1 MPLINCNL
9 ISNVLRSP
17 CSWMLLP
24 KQKTGGIDID
34 SQTDPDWLHFG
45 IRTFAALALPLALY

>member
-1 MPLINCNL
+1 MTLINCNL
-9 ISNVLRSP
+9 ISNVLHSP
-17 CSWMLLP
+17 CSWVLLP

-34 SQTDPDWLHFG
+34 SQTDPDWFHFG